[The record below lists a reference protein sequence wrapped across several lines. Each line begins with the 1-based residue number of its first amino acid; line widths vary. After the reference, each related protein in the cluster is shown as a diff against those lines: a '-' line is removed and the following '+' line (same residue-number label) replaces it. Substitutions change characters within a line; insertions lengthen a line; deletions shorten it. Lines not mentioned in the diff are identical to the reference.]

1 MTEAKPADPFRAVIL
16 AGGRGS
22 RLYPFT
28 ASLPK
33 PLLPIGDRPLIELIV
48 RRLTCFGASRI
59 TVPVDHLTDLVE
71 SFLGDG
77 RRFGVP
83 IDYVR
88 ESTPLGTAGPLG
100 LLDRWK
106 GPLVVTNGDVLSEI
120 DVGALLVPNIEDT

>member
-1 MTEAKPADPFRAVIL
+1 MADSHATKPFHAVVL

-48 RRLTCFGASRI
+48 RRLAASGAARI
-59 TVPVDHLTDLVE
+59 TVAVNHLADLME
-71 SFLGDG
+71 TYLGDG
-77 RRFGVP
+77 RRFDVP

-88 ESTPLGTAGPLG
+88 ESAPRA
-100 LLDRWK
+100 RW
-106 GPLVVTNGDVLSEI
+106 V
-120 DVGALLVPNIEDT
+120 